1 MDELATTS
9 RPRRRTK
16 QENVDT
22 LKAKVEMKPAP
33 ATRPLRGKKQGEAN
47 GLEAKLT
54 AKPSRISRPR
64 RDATPQDGDSVVT
77 GVAARPVPASGLR
90 RDRGEQAALA
100 PRAGMDASLENKG
113 ARSGASADGRLRLPK
128 AGELVARSLR
138 NRIIRGELAE
148 GEMLPSE
155 HELGQQFG
163 VSRPTL
169 REAIRILESERLLEI
184 TRGLHGGAR
193 VLKPNVN
200 IAARYFGFI
209 LQAYGTSLADVY
221 RTRVIIEPAAVRI
234 LATEHRPETVKKLRD
249 CLNEAPGVSR
259 LTENAL
265 AFSRFHHLLVEE
277 TRVEPLVLLMSML
290 NTILD
295 RYLVAVGSV
304 FGQYV
309 EAEADTRKA
318 MKARGRLIDYIEQGN
333 SDEAAALWRRYLQEA
348 EVKLRQW
355 QPSELVVDL
364 LQNE

>member
-1 MDELATTS
+1 M
-9 RPRRRTK
+9 
-16 QENVDT
+16 
-22 LKAKVEMKPAP
+22 
-33 ATRPLRGKKQGEAN
+33 
-47 GLEAKLT
+47 
-54 AKPSRISRPR
+54 AKP
-64 RDATPQDGDSVVT
+64 
-77 GVAARPVPASGLR
+77 VA
-90 RDRGEQAALA
+90 A
-100 PRAGMDASLENKG
+100 PRAQGTHREEEALPAKAKIDV
-113 ARSGASADGRLRLPK
+113 RLRLPK
-128 AGELVARSLR
+128 AGELVARDLR

-148 GEMLPSE
+148 GQMLPSE

-169 REAIRILESERLLEI
+169 REAIRILESERLLEM

-193 VLKPNVN
+193 VLKPNIN
-200 IAARYFGFI
+200 IAGRYFGFI
-209 LQAYGTSLADVY
+209 LQAQGTSLADVY

-249 CLNEAPGVSR
+249 CLNEAPGASH

-277 TRVEPLVLLMSML
+277 TRVEPLILMMGML

-309 EAEADTRKA
+309 EAENETRKA
-318 MKARGRLIDYIEQGN
+318 MKARGRLIDYIEQG
-333 SDEAAALWRRYLQEA
+333 DHDQAAALWRRYLQEA
-348 EVKLRQW
+348 EEKLRRW